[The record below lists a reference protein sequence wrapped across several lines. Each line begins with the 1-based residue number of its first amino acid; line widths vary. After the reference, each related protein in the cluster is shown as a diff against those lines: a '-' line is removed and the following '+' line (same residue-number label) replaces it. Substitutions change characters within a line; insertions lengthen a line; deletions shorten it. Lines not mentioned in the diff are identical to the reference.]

1 MTKNTLTVNT
11 ILEKAIELAQ
21 QSSWES
27 FSLSELASV
36 LDCSL
41 SEINQ
46 FYRSKDDM
54 AEALFNRA
62 DDAMLSLTSD
72 DEYRD
77 LTSDDKLFECIMVW
91 FELLGPYRPLI
102 REIFAY
108 KLEPGHFHLQAHGIT
123 RISRTVQW
131 FMEASDRKSTGL
143 KRIADEVAVTSAYL
157 ASFSFFLFDNS
168 EHYANTRSLL
178 KSLIKKI
185 NQGHQLCFTSAR
197 AAPVTIIR
205 QNSPETK

>member
-1 MTKNTLTVNT
+1 MTKNTLTADVV
-11 ILEKAIELAQ
+11 LEKAIELAQ

-27 FSLSELASV
+27 FSLTELAFL

-41 SEINQ
+41 SDIKH

-54 AEALFNRA
+54 AEALFNHA
-62 DDAMLSLTSD
+62 DNAMLSLASD
-72 DEYRD
+72 EEYRN

-91 FELLGPYRPLI
+91 FESLAPYRPLV
-102 REIFAY
+102 REILAY

-123 RISRTVQW
+123 RVSRTVQW
-131 FMEASDRKSTGL
+131 FIEASDRKNTGL

-168 EHYANTRSLL
+168 EQHSCTRALT

-185 NQGHQLCFTSAR
+185 NQGQKLFCTSAS
-197 AAPVTIIR
+197 AKPVPVGPQNHPVT
-205 QNSPETK
+205 K